1 MCSFF
6 SSHPKNLNL
15 QSDMSEVGGLP
26 PPPLR
31 AGPVQLNGQGSLLS
45 AVSALNSVLAC
56 GVVESVESI
65 ISGHVV
71 SNL

>member
-1 MCSFF
+1 
-6 SSHPKNLNL
+6 
-15 QSDMSEVGGLP
+15 MSEVGGLP